1 MIETATDSFDG
12 DSCRTDFLN
21 DVGGELGRACVWVF
35 HVVVMGLYVGEKKV
49 MFSQGF
55 SSYSMLERKRKEK
68 TYGKSI
74 KIINQTH
81 ILCCIHFNR
90 ISISFPMRTKHH
102 HSFRLNLLSD
112 FSADFL

>member
-12 DSCRTDFLN
+12 DSCRTDFFD

-55 SSYSMLERKRKEK
+55 SSY
-68 TYGKSI
+68 T
-74 KIINQTH
+74 
-81 ILCCIHFNR
+81 
-90 ISISFPMRTKHH
+90 
-102 HSFRLNLLSD
+102 
-112 FSADFL
+112 